1 MRDIGRLKRG
11 KRDMGKYIILGVFLV
26 SLAFPPL
33 CRASMVGNSAPQTA
47 VGSAQDTSVAP
58 ASGEQVVTIQVSKI
72 ENSTIYAQDGRQFDL
87 SGATVQ
93 DESSSGAGAKTA
105 ELHFDNGK
113 LVRVILK

>member
-1 MRDIGRLKRG
+1 
-11 KRDMGKYIILGVFLV
+11 MGKNIILGVL
-26 SLAFPPL
+26 LASFAFTPL
-33 CRASMVGNSAPQTA
+33 CRASMAGNSAPPAA
-47 VGSAQDTSVAP
+47 VGSSQDASVAP

-72 ENSTIYAQDGRQFDL
+72 ENSTIYAQDGRQFAL

-113 LVRVILK
+113 LARVILK